1 MGRVPKIRFVVV
13 GVLLALAALVT
24 GAITSGSAH
33 AVTQAAPKNTGEPRI
48 TGSSAA
54 GATLTTT
61 SGDWS
66 GTAPITYAYQWV
78 RCPTSGGKPDG
89 SDCATISGA
98 TTSAYVVGSGDVGKR
113 LRARVTAS
121 NADGSATVASNA
133 TATVTGAATGR
144 PRNTKLPSISGTV
157 SPGSTLRGDPGTWT
171 GTQPITYTFRWLRCD
186 DRGQQL
192 HRARRPDR
200 RFVHAARRRHRPH
213 VADSSHG
220 TKLRGLE
227 KQALRAERGGLTG
240 AGLPPGAVKLPSGEI
255 SIPATSVPAS
265 ERLIVDRVDFSPNP
279 VQSRSTPLAI
289 RVKVKDSRG
298 YVVRDVLVFVRSTP
312 LVTATPGEQRTAED
326 GTTTYT
332 VQITPGFPI
341 RTGYNVQFFVK
352 AHRQGDNPLGGVA
365 GYRLVHR
372 WRPLAKNSN
381 QNDASSTGRSGRVRC
396 KDAGSEKRSVPTR
409 AARRHKA
416 SF

>member
-1 MGRVPKIRFVVV
+1 MKRDENHGRGASPKIRFVVV

-186 DRGQQL
+186 DRGNNCIELGGQTDDSYTL
-192 HRARRPDR
+192 RDGDIDRTLRIRVTARNSVGSRSR
-200 RFVHAARRRHRPH
+200 LSAQSAV
-213 VADSSHG
+213 VS
-220 TKLRGLE
+220 
-227 KQALRAERGGLTG
+227 TG

-365 GYRLVHR
+365 GYRLVQV
-372 WRPLAKNSN
+372 A
-381 QNDASSTGRSGRVRC
+381 T
-396 KDAGSEKRSVPTR
+396 AG
-409 AARRHKA
+409 
-416 SF
+416 